1 MSELKMILAIGVIA
15 IAFIIV
21 VLGIIVGQ
29 QEIEKMTPHIPNSNS
44 NLQNTTNTIGDAQD
58 QVDILKMIM
67 SFFEKLFGFVK

>member
-1 MSELKMILAIGVIA
+1 MILAIGVIA